1 MDTKYLTFV
10 HQEKYQNMKTEEIK
24 ENKSILTDLRSIRDK
39 ISEELKGMTTEQIV
53 EYLKKKK
60 TLHQTSVW
68 PQGVYCSYSQ
78 IDIRSPKEIVY
89 YEDDK

>member
-1 MDTKYLTFV
+1 
-10 HQEKYQNMKTEEIK
+10 MKTEEIK

-68 PQGVYCSYSQ
+68 LK
-78 IDIRSPKEIVY
+78 DI
-89 YEDDK
+89 